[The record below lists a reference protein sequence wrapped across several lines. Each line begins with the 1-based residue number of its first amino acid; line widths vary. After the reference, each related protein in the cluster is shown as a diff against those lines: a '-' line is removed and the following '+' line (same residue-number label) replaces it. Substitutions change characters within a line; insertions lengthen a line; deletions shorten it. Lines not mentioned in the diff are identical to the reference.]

1 MGSYSDGDFFSAR
14 SNLRKARFL
23 TANLYRKHLHK
34 ERAEAAGWVLEPD
47 SVDDQSP
54 GDANLIEEVNQLWNL
69 IGDWLDTLILSLG
82 REELMRSTDGI
93 DLLIDRSLPNFWDV
107 NHDIAVISGPNA
119 VPITERLIALGQ
131 HQIVIVTDADVTVDQ
146 PVRHIEGP
154 QRLDKPLISTIF
166 TVQSGKSIDDQSLAA
181 LKKVELPSFTHI
193 PTDTEGTAL
202 DTFESLAQQIRAQ
215 YIKQSTRRK
224 LPITFVEQ
232 LLQNLPAISQMK
244 SVADIGDL
252 FENKNIM
259 IVSAGPSLIDS
270 LPAISRFRESF
281 IIVSVVRSLP
291 VLLDYGIHPDFAV
304 ILDAVDHTSEEHRML
319 PDDPRYRD
327 IPLIV
332 LEYAHRTTFEDR
344 FKSYYLAPIPELVGN
359 PISVALH
366 GSSPPCAIAGSVSV
380 FAASLFAQLN
390 IMSIT
395 LVGQDLSMS
404 KSGPSYASS
413 IGSTQSNLAEREYLT
428 CKGINGE
435 ELPTLADYYH
445 YISEFEDFGL
455 KCTKGIGLFNC
466 TTFGAYLENWIHMP
480 LNANHPAVAETVE
493 PEASENIEGTLEP
506 NLRPTLLGGEEL
518 LGAIDCELNLQE
530 KTLTMS
536 EAIITELEEL
546 LAGNSVELNPLE
558 TLEHDLRLAIQTSG
572 SLISYYTL
580 PAKLEADSSL
590 ESVSSLD
597 ENLIISLNYYSAI
610 RSGART
616 LKNLL
621 IEAKKSIMS
630 NHLKNE
636 TGILN

>member
-1 MGSYSDGDFFSAR
+1 M
-14 SNLRKARFL
+14 
-23 TANLYRKHLHK
+23 
-34 ERAEAAGWVLEPD
+34 
-47 SVDDQSP
+47 
-54 GDANLIEEVNQLWNL
+54 
-69 IGDWLDTLILSLG
+69 
-82 REELMRSTDGI
+82 
-93 DLLIDRSLPNFWDV
+93 
-107 NHDIAVISGPNA
+107 
-119 VPITERLIALGQ
+119 
-131 HQIVIVTDADVTVDQ
+131 
-146 PVRHIEGP
+146 
-154 QRLDKPLISTIF
+154 
-166 TVQSGKSIDDQSLAA
+166 
-181 LKKVELPSFTHI
+181 
-193 PTDTEGTAL
+193 
-202 DTFESLAQQIRAQ
+202 
-215 YIKQSTRRK
+215 
-224 LPITFVEQ
+224 
-232 LLQNLPAISQMK
+232 
-244 SVADIGDL
+244 
-252 FENKNIM
+252 
-259 IVSAGPSLIDS
+259 
-270 LPAISRFRESF
+270 
-281 IIVSVVRSLP
+281 
-291 VLLDYGIHPDFAV
+291 
-304 ILDAVDHTSEEHRML
+304 
-319 PDDPRYRD
+319 
-327 IPLIV
+327 
-332 LEYAHRTTFEDR
+332 
-344 FKSYYLAPIPELVGN
+344 
-359 PISVALH
+359 
-366 GSSPPCAIAGSVSV
+366 
-380 FAASLFAQLN
+380 
-390 IMSIT
+390 
-395 LVGQDLSMS
+395 
-404 KSGPSYASS
+404 
-413 IGSTQSNLAEREYLT
+413 
-428 CKGINGE
+428 
-435 ELPTLADYYH
+435 ADYYH

-493 PEASENIEGTLEP
+493 PEAAENIEGTLEP